1 MLYKQGDILRI
12 LPSWVDCCK
21 KHGWSALLPVY
32 KPGYIIEYSGIA
44 KIGALITNE
53 GENIL
58 LRKDKKYYIPSNHV
72 ELLFPNRF
80 IIIKFTPYKKGEVFH
95 IRPIDLDKLNILQEE
110 EPKAIYTS
118 RTSMDKL
125 LISNVIMKELLD
137 NKHILRF

>member
-21 KHGWSALLPVY
+21 RHGWSALLSTY
-32 KPGYIIEYSGIA
+32 KTGYIIEYSGDA
-44 KIGALITNE
+44 KIGTLITNE
-53 GENIL
+53 GKNIF
-58 LRKDKKYYIPSNHV
+58 LRKDKNYYIPSNHV

-95 IRPIDLDKLNILQEE
+95 IRPIDLDKLNTLEEE
-110 EPKAIYTS
+110 EPKATYTS
-118 RTSMDKL
+118 RTSMHKL
-125 LISNVIMKELLD
+125 VISNRGIKELLD